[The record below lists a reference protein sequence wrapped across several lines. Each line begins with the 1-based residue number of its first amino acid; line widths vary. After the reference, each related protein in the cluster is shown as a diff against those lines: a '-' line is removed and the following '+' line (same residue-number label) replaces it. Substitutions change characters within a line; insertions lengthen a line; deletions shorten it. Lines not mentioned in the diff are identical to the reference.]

1 VSRSIKGKKGI
12 GYEYWS
18 KRPLSNK
25 HGAVPGK
32 ETKVTT
38 HKLERRVEKKKA
50 IKEQTKEL

>member
-1 VSRSIKGKKGI
+1 MSRSIKGKKGI

-25 HGAVPGK
+25 HGASPGK